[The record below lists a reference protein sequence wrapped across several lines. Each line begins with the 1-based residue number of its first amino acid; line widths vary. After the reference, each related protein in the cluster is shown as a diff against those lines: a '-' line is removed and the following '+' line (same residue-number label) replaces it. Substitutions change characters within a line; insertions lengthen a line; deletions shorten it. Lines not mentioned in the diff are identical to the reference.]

1 MQLKKKT
8 TKKRSQ
14 SLCQSGKLAFTAA
27 VSIPDQS
34 IIFNLVEISRA
45 LASTNLVS
53 WLSPIQQRLSG
64 GHHCCVG
71 SKHRIGMLEQ
81 GIRRERSQGPSAGGI
96 HKGRP
101 QGLSAG
107 AVRRGGPQGALSK
120 YAVIVI
126 VPLRTAPADGSCGRP
141 LRILPADRPC
151 GRSLRMA
158 PCGRLPA
165 DESPTLPP
173 LGALRTLTT
182 YKLLHI
188 D

>member
-1 MQLKKKT
+1 MFKKK
-8 TKKRSQ
+8 KKQKNQ

-34 IIFNLVEISRA
+34 IIFHLVEISRV
-45 LASTNLVS
+45 LPSTNLVS
-53 WLSPIQQRLSG
+53 WPSPIQQRLSA

-71 SKHRIGMLEQ
+71 SNHRIGMLEQ
-81 GIRRERSQGPSAGGI
+81 GIRRERSQGLFAGGV

-107 AVRRGGPQGALSK
+107 AVRRGCPQGALSE
-120 YAVIVI
+120 YVVIVI
-126 VPLRTAPADGSCGRP
+126 VPLRTAPADGPCGP
-141 LRILPADRPC
+141 SLRTPPADSPC

-158 PCGRLPA
+158 PCGWFPA
-165 DESPTLPP
+165 DGSPRPPP
-173 LGALRTLTT
+173 LGVPRMFTT
-182 YKLLHI
+182 YKLVHN